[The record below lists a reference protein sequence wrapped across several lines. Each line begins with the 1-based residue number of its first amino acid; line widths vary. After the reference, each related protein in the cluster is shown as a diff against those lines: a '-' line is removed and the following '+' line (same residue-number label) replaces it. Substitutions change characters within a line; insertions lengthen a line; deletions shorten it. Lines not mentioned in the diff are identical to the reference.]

1 MTGILPIA
9 LEEATKIVQPLL
21 LMGKDYICIM
31 QLHTPISEN
40 TLKAVMNEFI
50 GEIYQRPP
58 LRASV
63 KRQVRI
69 RTIYYLNL
77 LEVRN
82 NLALFQVGCQ
92 SGTYI
97 RKLCFDIG
105 EALGCGAHMK
115 ELRRTRVGPFSEDQT
130 LANLYALAY
139 AQAAFSGEGSETQLR
154 EIIQPLENGL
164 ALLPKVYIRDSAVD
178 AICHGAHLAIPGI
191 LKVETGIKPNTILTL
206 FTQKGEAVALA
217 KATMSTEKIM
227 EQDHGIAAKTIRV
240 IMPINTYPKMWHTS
254 KRVESS
260 KNKSKS

>member
-1 MTGILPIA
+1 VTGILPVA
-9 LEEATKIVQPLL
+9 LEEATKIVQALL
-21 LMGKDYICIM
+21 LMGKEYICIM
-31 QLHTPISEN
+31 QLHNPISEN
-40 TLKAVMNEFI
+40 ILKDVINEFI

-77 LEVRN
+77 LEVQS

-97 RKLCFDIG
+97 RKLCYDIG

-115 ELRRTRVGPFSEDQT
+115 ELRRTRVGPFIEDQT
-130 LANLYALAY
+130 LTNLYDLVY
-139 AQAAFSGEGSETQLR
+139 AQAAFTEEGSETKLR
-154 EIIQPLENGL
+154 QIIQPMENGL
-164 ALLPKVYIRDSAVD
+164 TLLPKVYIRDSAVD
-178 AICHGAHLAIPGI
+178 AICHGAHLATPGI

-217 KATMSTEKIM
+217 KATMSTENIM
-227 EQDHGIAAKTIRV
+227 KQDHGIAAKTLRV
-240 IMPINTYPKMWHTS
+240 IMPINTYPKMWRAS
-254 KRVESS
+254 KTRLT
-260 KNKSKS
+260 KKQI